1 MISFLSVIY
10 VTGYRDPEATTL
22 LSLPDAR
29 T

>member
-1 MISFLSVIY
+1 MINFLSVIY
-10 VTGYRDPEATTL
+10 VTGYGNPEAPTL